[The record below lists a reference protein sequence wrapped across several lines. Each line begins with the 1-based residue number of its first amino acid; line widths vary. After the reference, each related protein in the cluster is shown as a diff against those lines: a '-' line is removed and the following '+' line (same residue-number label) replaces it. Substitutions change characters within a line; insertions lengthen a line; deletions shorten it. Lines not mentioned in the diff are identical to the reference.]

1 MAEANK
7 LLDDN
12 SGLLMGAIA
21 DTIGNAIH
29 QGIYGE
35 TGLGPG
41 NISSPDSNVDQGP
54 GDGGYGY
61 GYGGYG
67 GGGGGGGSSGPS
79 QAQKDAAAALGAVV
93 GENADNLRDN
103 YKNMM
108 DIYDV
113 SDQQNKNLLNANL
126 LIAKQQ
132 ASADWFPQHLKL
144 QRTASALN
152 DRSGNAM
159 RGSYLYDYRD
169 TLATADDLIDSKT
182 LDTMRQNEN
191 SARLSYFEALAQ
203 NILNR
208 NESAADVEKSL
219 RELYADYVAQ
229 VNNIHPDLAKDMVD
243 TENHKLN
250 GVDWLDTSFFDEH
263 RVEAAEPEIAKLYR
277 PDRAN
282 ETAREQGL
290 KNHGYNTASSAVGSY
305 WDRMNR
311 GYDQRERQA

>member
-7 LLDDN
+7 LSESN
-12 SGLLMGAIA
+12 QGLLTGAFA
-21 DTIGNAIH
+21 DIIGDALH

-35 TGLGPG
+35 TGKGPG
-41 NISSPDSNVDQGP
+41 NVNTPDPTTANNT
-54 GDGGYGY
+54 GDDYGYGY

-67 GGGGGGGSSGPS
+67 SSGGGGSSGPS

-103 YKNMM
+103 YENMM

-113 SDQQNKNLLNANL
+113 SDQQNQNLLNANL

-169 TLATADDLIDSKT
+169 TLATADDLIDTET

-191 SARLSYFEALAQ
+191 AARLSYFEALAQ
-203 NILNR
+203 NVLNR
-208 NESAADVEKSL
+208 NESAADVEKGL

-243 TENHKLN
+243 TEGHKLN

-263 RVEAAEPEIAKLYR
+263 RVEAAEPETAKLYR

-282 ETAREQGL
+282 ETARKQGL